1 VTVQI
6 YDEVEEANEF
16 DVKKENEGQGE
27 IEKRGFLL
35 DCFKSRDKKNE
46 EFQLEDSLQ
55 TDFWHLLIIHPDSM
69 WKSIF
74 DVFILILVTYSC
86 IYTILNNTFDIE
98 QRYPLIVTY
107 WVVESFFYLDFLL
120 SWFQGFRDVEEQ
132 KIIFEFKKIA
142 KRYLRTWFFIDFISI
157 FPFPLFLG
165 TGGQVTKL
173 FRLPRMLRL
182 VKILDINNVKSL
194 LIRFQGEISNA
205 N

>member
-1 VTVQI
+1 M
-6 YDEVEEANEF
+6 
-16 DVKKENEGQGE
+16 
-27 IEKRGFLL
+27 
-35 DCFKSRDKKNE
+35 
-46 EFQLEDSLQ
+46 
-55 TDFWHLLIIHPDSM
+55 LIIHPDSM

-86 IYTILNNTFDIE
+86 IYTILNNTFDFE
-98 QRYPLIVTY
+98 QQYAIWVTY
-107 WVVESFFYLDFLL
+107 WVVESFFYLDFFL

-142 KRYLRTWFFIDFISI
+142 KRYLQTWFFIDFISI
-157 FPFPLFLG
+157 FPFNIFLSS
-165 TGGQVTKL
+165 GGQVTKL